1 MKEKVPKSVIIIWL
15 ITAIAIFL
23 SVISLIG
30 VIISRSE
37 KIKKGMLEKI
47 REYGFYIQDLSFD
60 FFPASD
66 GFYAYLKSVTSDNF
80 SFDSL
85 TFSPRKI
92 SVENLRIGF
101 LSCTY
106 CELFPGVRTF
116 LKARELSILIKSG
129 GGGKIDLTPICKI
142 KNLSRYKVLTSFIPF
157 SLVFDFYESSIYVDD
172 VHILFEKGKSEVSLR
187 KLDLLSDYSVDVGEK
202 IPKIIGNIQL
212 TFEPIFLKGNGNLN
226 LSSPADA
233 SGRYNISFCDESQL
247 DIAYSLDFKTDLS
260 FLSENIGS
268 KISSNST
275 FSAFGNFSIPENGD
289 IKLSGELMGSLKDLS
304 FSEQNFGNFILD
316 FSFKYDSQGLKFSG
330 RTQSEYISELF
341 VEGIYNSKAEGN
353 QWNINFTGKFDLGNI
368 PFVHDIYGKIFA
380 SGNLFLPKI
389 DLKSNL
395 NISNFSYDTIR
406 FNSAQGNLRWSGRNN
421 IDFVFNINNIGAN
434 VNWKGKFD
442 VKKINLESQASFSG
456 SSLSSLLGILNLSL
470 PIDGTADGNISIGL
484 LKNNIIVSGNAVS
497 YRTFAFGEKI
507 ACLSS
512 DIFANVSLK
521 NGKISV
527 SVKGVGAERES
538 FCVLKS
544 PQPYDESLIYFD
556 LSLDSEAFQVSISGI
571 YDLSYFD
578 MLNIPLRGKA
588 KFDGLVSGSLKG
600 KTNINGQINL
610 ESSDVEFVE
619 YPISSSCIYGKIL
632 LSDDAVRFEGD
643 SCEGFSISSSYSLNK
658 SDLFVSISKGETFV
672 NIVNNDIFGKGRL
685 EDISKVVRNIGDNLG
700 QFDFT
705 YNLQR
710 KDGKV
715 LVKSQKF
722 SLENLTFENLDFSGD
737 IKNNTMSFSVS
748 GLYSGDKFWGSGDYG
763 IASGKIYSNFYIQ
776 NFAGIPLDGS
786 LLVSGSM
793 DKPYISG
800 NFKVKSIEL
809 SDDKIAVLF
818 EREQEENVDE
828 QVVQKEKTTG
838 TLNIKIDLQDI
849 IYRGP
854 FMSLNLDGV
863 LYVVGTLDEPTIFGI
878 FDIKDGTFSL
888 ADTEFSKIRGVAFL
902 RGKNIFVNIS
912 ASTDVITFEGDKY
925 LVQLRMIGD
934 LKSPKV
940 YLFSTPQVS
949 QADIVCILAMYRRC
963 DSLDEF
969 NKIMSSLIYRN
980 FYLISRGILENI
992 GAGTDFKVIISPTD
1006 IGLSRKIGQFDIIVM
1021 QNIFEDVRRFIAS
1034 RTFGENYQ
1042 FIFSWDSKRYGYSML
1057 GDIGNVGVD
1066 IKTKRRF

>member
-1 MKEKVPKSVIIIWL
+1 MKEKIPKSVIIIWL

-37 KIKKGMLEKI
+37 KIKKNMLEKI
-47 REYGFYIQDLSFD
+47 REYGFYIQDFSFD
-60 FFPASD
+60 LFPASD

-106 CELFPGVRTF
+106 CELFPGIRTF
-116 LKARELSILIKSG
+116 LKARELSILIKSE
-129 GGGKIDLTPICKI
+129 GGGKIDLTPVCKV
-142 KNLSRYKVLTSFIPF
+142 KSLSRYKFLTSFIPL

-172 VHILFEKGKSEVSLR
+172 VHILFRKGRSEVSLR
-187 KLDLLSDYSVDVGEK
+187 NLNVISDYSLDVGENRVT
-202 IPKIIGNIQL
+202 GNIQL
-212 TFEPIFLKGNGNLN
+212 TFDPIFLQGIGELR
-226 LSSPADA
+226 LGSPVDA
-233 SGRYNISFCDESQL
+233 SGRYNISFCDGSQL
-247 DIAYSLDFKTDLS
+247 DIAYSLDFKTDLN
-260 FLSENIGS
+260 FLSEKIGN
-268 KISSNST
+268 KISSDST
-275 FSAFGNFSIPENGD
+275 FSAFGNFSILENGD
-289 IKLSGELMGSLKDLS
+289 IKTSGDLRGNLKNLS
-304 FSEQNFGNFILD
+304 FSDQNFGNFILD
-316 FSFKYDSQGLKFSG
+316 FSFNYDSDGLKFSG
-330 RTQSEYISELF
+330 RTQSEYISELL
-341 VEGIYNSKAEGN
+341 VEGIYSNSKSKGN

-368 PFVHDIYGKIFA
+368 PFVDRIYGKIFA
-380 SGNLFLPKI
+380 SGNLSLPKI
-389 DLKSNL
+389 NLKSNL

-406 FNSAQGNLRWSGRNN
+406 FNSAQGNIRWSGRNN

-442 VKKINLESQASFSG
+442 ANKIRLKSQASFLG
-456 SSLSSLLGILNLSL
+456 SSLMNLLGILNVSL
-470 PIDGTADGNISIGL
+470 PIDGTADGNISIDL
-484 LKNNIIVSGNAVS
+484 LKDNVIVLGNVVS
-497 YRTFAFGEKI
+497 YRNFAFGEKI
-507 ACLSS
+507 ACVSS
-512 DIFANVSLK
+512 DIFANVNLK
-521 NGKISV
+521 NGEISV

-538 FCVLKS
+538 FCASKL
-544 PQPYDESLIYFD
+544 PQSYDNSMVYFD
-556 LSLDSEAFQVSISGI
+556 LSLDSETFGISISGI

-588 KFDGLVSGSLKG
+588 KFDGLVSGNLKG
-600 KTNINGQINL
+600 KTNINGQIGL
-610 ESSDVEFVE
+610 ESSDVEFVQ

-632 LSDDAVRFEGD
+632 ISDEAVRFEGE

-672 NIVNNDIFGKGRL
+672 NIMNGDISGKGRL
-685 EDISKVVRNIGDNLG
+685 EDISKVIRNLGDNIG
-700 QFDFT
+700 QFDFS
-705 YNLQR
+705 YNLER
-710 KDGKV
+710 KDGRV
-715 LVKSQKF
+715 LVKSQRF

-737 IKNNTMSFSVS
+737 IKDNTMSFSVS
-748 GLYSGDKFWGSGDYG
+748 GLYSGDKFWGSGNYS
-763 IASGKIYSNFYIQ
+763 IASGKIHSNFYLQ

-786 LLVSGSM
+786 LLVSGSI

-800 NFKVKSIEL
+800 NFRVKNIEL
-809 SDDKIAVLF
+809 SDDKIEILF
-818 EREQEENVDE
+818 EREQGGRVDE
-828 QVVQKEKTTG
+828 EVVQKERTTG
-838 TLNIKIDLQDI
+838 TLNIKIDLQEI

-854 FMSLNLDGV
+854 FMNLNLDGV
-863 LYVVGTLDEPTIFGI
+863 LYVVGNLDDPTIFGI

-902 RGKNIFVNIS
+902 RGKSIFINIS

-980 FYLISRGILENI
+980 FSLISRSILESI
-992 GAGTDFKVIISPTD
+992 GAGTDLKVIISPTD

-1066 IKTKRRF
+1066 VKTKRRF